1 MVATTPPYEE
11 KPTYEELLK
20 RAERCLQGLS
30 KSYVGDAQ
38 VFARWILTD
47 GKEMIETLTATQ
59 RRCSDL
65 VEELRNATAVHALGV
80 DCGVVGGSATDN
92 ASDVTCSA
100 CLAKL
105 G

>member
-20 RAERCLQGLS
+20 RAERCLMGLS

-47 GKEMIETLTATQ
+47 GKAMLENLTAAQ
-59 RRCSDL
+59 RRCTEL
-65 VEELRNATAVHALGV
+65 VEELRELQ
-80 DCGVVGGSATDN
+80 
-92 ASDVTCSA
+92 
-100 CLAKL
+100 LRL
-105 G
+105 E